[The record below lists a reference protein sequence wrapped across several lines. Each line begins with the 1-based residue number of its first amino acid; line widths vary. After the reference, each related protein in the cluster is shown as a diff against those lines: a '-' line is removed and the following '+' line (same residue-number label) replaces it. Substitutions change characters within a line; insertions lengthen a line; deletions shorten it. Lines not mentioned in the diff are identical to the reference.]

1 MQMYVLDEAVHN
13 GHIFDVA
20 PLLVHLNLM
29 KEATAAGNN
38 HQYYESSLQFN
49 RCLIGTSSN
58 TVMLR
63 MFDSVKDKILMFIM
77 HERMYSRSNRP
88 YTGIQLFEAL
98 YEALA
103 DNKGAEAIR
112 ILRQVEWNTDNGLV
126 RF

>member
-1 MQMYVLDEAVHN
+1 
-13 GHIFDVA
+13 
-20 PLLVHLNLM
+20 
-29 KEATAAGNN
+29 
-38 HQYYESSLQFN
+38 
-49 RCLIGTSSN
+49 
-58 TVMLR
+58 
-63 MFDSVKDKILMFIM
+63 MFIM

-88 YTGIQLFEAL
+88 YTGIQLFEVL